1 MIEEILILLLA
12 GMIVFVLIMMIIDR
26 MTKGGKE

>member
-12 GMIVFVLIMMIIDR
+12 GMIVFILIMMIIDR
-26 MTKGGKE
+26 MAKGGKE